1 MLRDAEHQRSRVGQ
15 SWGADRL
22 QIRLARMLNSILA
35 STYPI
40 ADLALGANPQGE
52 PTYSFHMA
60 LVLDNLPQEIRPAL
74 TPVLERV
81 VAQLQP
87 QGLWLFGSW
96 ARGSQSACSDIDL
109 LIEGFEG
116 VPMLQAYD
124 QALEAIGDCQLP
136 LQTLVAAPSVLASHG
151 DSPFW
156 RSVKAEAKPL
166 LAGSVFP

>member
-1 MLRDAEHQRSRVGQ
+1 
-15 SWGADRL
+15 
-22 QIRLARMLNSILA
+22 
-35 STYPI
+35 
-40 ADLALGANPQGE
+40 
-52 PTYSFHMA
+52 MA
-60 LVLDNLPQEIRPAL
+60 LVLDNLPEEIRPTL

-81 VAQLQP
+81 VALLQP

-96 ARGSQSACSDIDL
+96 ARGSQSAHSDIDL

-116 VPMLQAYD
+116 VPVLQAYD

-136 LQTLVAAPSVLASHG
+136 LQPLVASPSLLASHG

>member
-1 MLRDAEHQRSRVGQ
+1 
-15 SWGADRL
+15 
-22 QIRLARMLNSILA
+22 MLNSILA
-35 STYPI
+35 CTYPI
-40 ADLALGANPQGE
+40 AGRALDANPQRE
-52 PTYSFHMA
+52 PTYSFSMA

-96 ARGSQSACSDIDL
+96 ARGSQSARSDIDL

-116 VPMLQAYD
+116 VPVLQAYD